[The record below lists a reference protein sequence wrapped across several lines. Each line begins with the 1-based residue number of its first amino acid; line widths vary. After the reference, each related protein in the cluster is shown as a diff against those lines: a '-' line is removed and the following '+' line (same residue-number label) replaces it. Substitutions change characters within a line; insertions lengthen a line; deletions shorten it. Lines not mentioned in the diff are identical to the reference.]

1 MERGIQLPSPLDT
14 CLVVAMIGEAQVLQ
28 AFLVLFRHLLRLLVL
43 RMGNKLLEVRSH
55 LLSGVRLGVISE
67 ALLDL

>member
-1 MERGIQLPSPLDT
+1 
-14 CLVVAMIGEAQVLQ
+14 MIGEAQVLQ